1 MTRKTQKL
9 TTKEKVEK
17 YEISKKIENGRENGS
32 ENLKN

>member
-9 TTKEKVEK
+9 TTKEKAEK
-17 YEISKKIENGRENGS
+17 YEIPKKIENGS